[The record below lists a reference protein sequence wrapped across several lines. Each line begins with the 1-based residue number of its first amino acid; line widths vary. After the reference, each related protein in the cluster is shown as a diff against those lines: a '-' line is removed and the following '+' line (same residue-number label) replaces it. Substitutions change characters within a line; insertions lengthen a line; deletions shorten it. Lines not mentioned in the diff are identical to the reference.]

1 MFFIYVRI
9 SSSAMQLICNES
21 ATEDGGCS
29 VVLLMYCSSLVT
41 SVRVGSGRWQLRS
54 PAVVSAP
61 SRPQHCRCMMLH
73 ADLQIS
79 WLQGTAACRAREYGR
94 DSDESGSAAWRGE
107 LPSPVM
113 MNATAAANIA
123 TANTSSAAAGEI
135 DKATL
140 YRALAQVL
148 T

>member
-1 MFFIYVRI
+1 MKVP
-9 SSSAMQLICNES
+9 

-79 WLQGTAACRAREYGR
+79 WLQDAAHCSMPSQRVRSRQWWVRFRCVTRRAAKPRDDECHRSRQYRHRQHQLGR
-94 DSDESGSAAWRGE
+94 RGGNWQSNIVPSSGPGINLEHWTF
-107 LPSPVM
+107 V
-113 MNATAAANIA
+113 
-123 TANTSSAAAGEI
+123 
-135 DKATL
+135 
-140 YRALAQVL
+140 VL
-148 T
+148 LLQLS